1 MAKADKITS
10 MELNFLKSLRKALL
24 PRVECSWFLPGCSAF
39 GAELYSLFF
48 STRLFSGLFIVFI
61 SCGEAWAVEKKQII
75 PPVPTRNY
83 FEQTAFSSSYIGL
96 MINQN
101 HPWSYGNRTW
111 SKGGPSFG
119 VEYRFFYKDEWTLA
133 VSAEFKQLLGV
144 DGTDRPILVGS
155 QESMKLIRLYHPW
168 YLGIGGRLSSISPV
182 RKVTIPYERD
192 DTRAIETGAAICV
205 SSLLIASPRVAIMVT
220 ASRWR
225 SLVAP
230 KRQGIELLM
239 STLIR
244 VR

>member
-1 MAKADKITS
+1 
-10 MELNFLKSLRKALL
+10 MELIFLKSLRKERL
-24 PRVECSWFLPGCSAF
+24 PRVECSRFLTGSSAF
-39 GAELYSLFF
+39 RAELYSLFF
-48 STRLFSGLFIVFI
+48 SKRLFSALFIVII
-61 SCGEAWAVEKKQII
+61 SCGEAWAVEKNQVI
-75 PPVPTRNY
+75 PPEPAQY
-83 FEQTAFSSSYIGL
+83 DLQQTAFASSYIGL

-119 VEYRFFYKDEWTLA
+119 AEYRFFYKDEWTLA
-133 VSAEFKQLLGV
+133 VSGEFKQLLGV
-144 DGTDRPILVGS
+144 DNTNRPLLVGS

-205 SSLLIASPRVAIMVT
+205 SSLLIASPRVAIMLT

-225 SLVAP
+225 SLVTP
-230 KRQGIELLM
+230 KRQGIELVM